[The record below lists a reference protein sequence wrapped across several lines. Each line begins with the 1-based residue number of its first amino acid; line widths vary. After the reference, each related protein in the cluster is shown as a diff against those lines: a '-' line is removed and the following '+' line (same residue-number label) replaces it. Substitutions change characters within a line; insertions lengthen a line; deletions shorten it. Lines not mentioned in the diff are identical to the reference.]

1 MSSNIRQVMAPGRFR
16 QAVALA
22 SLLAVVVFASASHG
36 ADTRTVNDITFKT
49 RITVA
54 GKRLV
59 LVGMGEHVMYLLT
72 VYVAGLY
79 LERPLTKPKAVVAS
93 EQAKCFL
100 LQIDTRHFT
109 REKFQSLANEGFLCN
124 CSAEELERLKP
135 RIKKFFGLFQKVKMH
150 RGDRIMFVYL
160 PGTGTAVYHQGRRL
174 GVIPGRDFKRALFSL
189 WLGEKPLDR
198 RLKLALLG
206 R

>member
-1 MSSNIRQVMAPGRFR
+1 MSRSVRPAI
-16 QAVALA
+16 ALA
-22 SLLAVVVFASASHG
+22 SLLAVVAFAPAGRG
-36 ADTRTVNDITFKT
+36 ADTRTVNDVTFQT

-79 LERPLTKPKAVVAS
+79 LERPRTRAEAVIAS

-100 LQIDTRHFT
+100 LHIDTRHFT

-124 CSAEELERLKP
+124 CSAEELEKLKP
-135 RIKKFFGLFQKVKMH
+135 RIKKFFGLFQKVKLR

-174 GVIPGRDFKRALFSL
+174 GVIAGRDFKRALFSL
-189 WLGEKPLDR
+189 WLGQKPLDL

>member
-1 MSSNIRQVMAPGRFR
+1 MSRSVRPAIAPGRFR
-16 QAVALA
+16 KTAALI
-22 SLLAVVVFASASHG
+22 SLLAVVAFASSGRA

-79 LERPLTKPKAVVAS
+79 LERPQTRAEAVITS
-93 EQAKCFL
+93 EQTKCFL
-100 LQIDTRHFT
+100 LHIDTRRFT

-124 CSAEELERLKP
+124 CSAEELEKLKA
-135 RIKKFFGLFQKVKMH
+135 RIKKFFGLFQKVKLR

-174 GVIPGRDFKRALFSL
+174 GVIAGRDFKRALFSL
-189 WLGEKPLDR
+189 WLGKKPLDR

-206 R
+206 K